1 MSGGHLIRIDTY
13 ERDSSLVVALA
24 GEFDIAGASDL
35 AESIENVD
43 WDRYDRVIFDLLDVS
58 FMDSSGLGALI
69 ALRNEHPDTEM
80 ALVSGDEGVVSKVLD
95 LTSMKELFPIYSSAE
110 SALP

>member
-1 MSGGHLIRIDTY
+1 MSGDHLIRVDTY

-24 GEFDIAGASDL
+24 GELDMAGVSDL
-35 AESIENVD
+35 AESIEDVD

-80 ALVSGDEGVVSKVLD
+80 ALVTGDEGLVSKVLD